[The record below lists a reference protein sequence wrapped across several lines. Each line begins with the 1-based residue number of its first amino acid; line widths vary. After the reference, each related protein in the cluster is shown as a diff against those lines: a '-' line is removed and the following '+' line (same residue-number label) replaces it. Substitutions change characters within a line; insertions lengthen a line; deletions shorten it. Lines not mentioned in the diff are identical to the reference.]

1 LKSMV
6 VMRFKSSGVTRLQ
19 TGDDDADAADA
30 VISGSGPEGP
40 DGPLGPKS
48 PLGPDGPLASAD
60 AAVGG
65 ASVAVFVSVLLQAA
79 SAMAKRTAAVRLMRL
94 AESMPAPTFS

>member
-1 LKSMV
+1 MV

-30 VISGSGPEGP
+30 VISGRGP
-40 DGPLGPKS
+40 DGPDGPEV
-48 PLGPDGPLASAD
+48 PLGPEGPLASAD

-65 ASVAVFVSVLLQAA
+65 VSVAVFVSVLLQAT
-79 SAMAKRTAAVRLMRL
+79 SAMAKRMAAVRLMR
-94 AESMPAPTFS
+94 APLG